1 MKVNTDVD
9 IDVFDRDILLKDLKY
24 IVARIEKDGEH
35 TKHNTGV
42 YFQPIPH
49 DPLTNIATID
59 HKAANDLGYFKIDF
73 LNNSV
78 YKGIRDEAHLQ
89 ELVDIEPQWDLL
101 VHKEI
106 VEKLVHVHNYS
117 DLVAR
122 LLPNSIQQL
131 AMILAIIRPAKAHLR
146 NSTWDEI
153 EQTVWEKPTDGS
165 YFFKKSH
172 AHAFAL
178 SIVVQLNLMVEE
190 AMKAS

>member
-9 IDVFDRDILLKDLKY
+9 IDVFDRDILLEDLKY
-24 IVARIEKDGEH
+24 IVARIEKDGEY

-78 YKGIRDEAHLQ
+78 YKGIRDETHLQ
-89 ELVDIEPQWDLL
+89 ELVDTVPQWDLL

-122 LLPNSIQQL
+122 LMPESIQQL

-146 NSTWDEI
+146 NSTWEEI
-153 EQTVWEKPTDGS
+153 EQSVWEKPTDDS

-190 AMKAS
+190 ALKAS

>member
-24 IVARIEKDGEH
+24 IVARIEKDGEY

-78 YKGIRDEAHLQ
+78 YKGVRDEAHLQ
-89 ELVDIEPQWDLL
+89 ELVEIEPQWDLL

-122 LLPNSIQQL
+122 LMPNSIQQL

-146 NSTWDEI
+146 KSTWEEI

>member
-9 IDVFDRDILLKDLKY
+9 IDVFDRDILLKNMRY
-24 IVARIEKDGEH
+24 VIARIEKDGEF

-59 HKAANDLGYFKIDF
+59 HKEANDLGYFKIDF

-122 LLPNSIQQL
+122 LMPNSIQQL

-153 EQTVWEKPTDGS
+153 EQAVWEKPADGS

-190 AMKAS
+190 ALKAS

>member
-1 MKVNTDVD
+1 M
-9 IDVFDRDILLKDLKY
+9 
-24 IVARIEKDGEH
+24 
-35 TKHNTGV
+35 
-42 YFQPIPH
+42 
-49 DPLTNIATID
+49 
-59 HKAANDLGYFKIDF
+59 
-73 LNNSV
+73 
-78 YKGIRDEAHLQ
+78 
-89 ELVDIEPQWDLL
+89 
-101 VHKEI
+101 HKEI

-122 LLPNSIQQL
+122 LMPNSIQQL

-146 NSTWDEI
+146 NSTWEEI

>member
-24 IVARIEKDGEH
+24 IVARIEKAGEY

-78 YKGIRDEAHLQ
+78 YKGVRDEAHLQ
-89 ELVDIEPQWDLL
+89 ELTDIEPQWDLL

-122 LLPNSIQQL
+122 LMPNSIQQL

-146 NSTWDEI
+146 NSTWEEI
-153 EQTVWEKPTDGS
+153 EQTVWEKPTDDS

>member
-9 IDVFDRDILLKDLKY
+9 IDVFDRDILLEDLKY
-24 IVARIEKDGEH
+24 IVARIEKDGEY

-89 ELVDIEPQWDLL
+89 ELVEIEPQWDLL

-122 LLPNSIQQL
+122 LMPNSIQQL

-153 EQTVWEKPTDGS
+153 EKTVWEKPTDGS

>member
-9 IDVFDRDILLKDLKY
+9 IDVFDRDILLEDLKY
-24 IVARIEKDGEH
+24 IVARIEKDGEY

-122 LLPNSIQQL
+122 LMPNSIQQL

-146 NSTWDEI
+146 NSTWEEI
-153 EQTVWEKPTDGS
+153 EQTVWEKPTDDS

>member
-9 IDVFDRDILLKDLKY
+9 IDVFDRDMLLKNLHH
-24 IVARIEKDGEH
+24 IVARIEKDGEF

-49 DPLTNIATID
+49 DPLTNIASID
-59 HKAANDLGYFKIDF
+59 HKVANDLGYFKIDF

-78 YKGIRDEAHLQ
+78 YKGVRDEAHLQ
-89 ELVDIEPQWDLL
+89 DLVDAKPQWDLL
-101 VHKEI
+101 THKEI
-106 VEKLVHVHNYS
+106 VEKLVHIHSYT

-122 LLPNSIQQL
+122 LKPISVQQL

-146 NSTWDEI
+146 NSTWEEI
-153 EQTVWEKPTDGS
+153 EQTVWKRPNDGS

-190 AMKAS
+190 ALKVT